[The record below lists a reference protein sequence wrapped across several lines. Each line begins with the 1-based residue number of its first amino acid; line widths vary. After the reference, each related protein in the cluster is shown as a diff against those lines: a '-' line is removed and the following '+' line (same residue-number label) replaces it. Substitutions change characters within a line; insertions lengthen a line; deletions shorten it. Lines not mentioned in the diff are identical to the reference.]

1 MNQDKKTSSF
11 LKAINKYAKEQSD
24 AILQEVEEFKKQ
36 EIEKATKEALL
47 DAYNLIQKTITTEKA
62 KIVSEYAKKEQESK
76 KELYI
81 KRNEIVENVFK
92 LSEEKLVEFTKSE
105 KYDEYLINCAKE
117 IFAVFENRPC
127 VVYLKSADESKKELI
142 APVLKNATFEI
153 SDSITLGGIKAYCEE
168 QSILADNT
176 LDSKL
181 LAQREW
187 FCENSG
193 LKVV

>member
-11 LKAINKYAKEQSD
+11 LEAINKYAKKQSD

-81 KRNEIVENVFK
+81 KRNEIVDSVFA
-92 LSEEKLVEFTKSE
+92 LSKEKLVEFTKSE
-105 KYDEYLINCAKE
+105 KYDEYL
-117 IFAVFENRPC
+117 
-127 VVYLKSADESKKELI
+127 LKSAAEMSQHFFDNECTIYLRSADEEKKELI
-142 APVLKNATFEI
+142 KSVLKTATFEI
-153 SDSITLGGIKAYCEE
+153 DNTIAIGGIKGLCPALN
-168 QSILADNT
+168 ILADDT

-181 LAQREW
+181 FAQREW